1 MLKSRDASAT
11 SFISFLGIALA
22 VDDDN
27 GVEGI
32 GVTHVVVVVV
42 DDDDVIE
49 VVIVEVV

>member
-27 GVEGI
+27 GVDGI
-32 GVTHVVVVVV
+32 GVTLVVVVD